1 MAIIIAALVI
11 IGLLAIVGA
20 VLLMRGGGRE
30 QVAQSAPAP
39 VVATDA
45 PESESS
51 EMPSHASLSVPLS
64 MADGSESELPTM
76 PLNGLS
82 PVPAAPEA
90 ADAPESE
97 SPALYSNGSSPVP
110 AAPEAVHTVPT
121 ASPAPQRETAAEESA
136 PERTASI
143 KRDTEQH
150 VVLNGQFHELVD
162 QLRTLHEQS
171 MEIEQRLNALNKMVE
186 RIGKQEAMKN

>member
-1 MAIIIAALVI
+1 MAIILAALVI

-20 VLLMRGGGRE
+20 VLLMRGGARE
-30 QVAQSAPAP
+30 QVAQSVPA
-39 VVATDA
+39 VATDV

-51 EMPSHASLSVPLS
+51 EMMSSHASLSVPLS
-64 MADGSESELPTM
+64 MADGFESELPTM
-76 PLNGLS
+76 PLNGAS

-97 SPALYSNGSSPVP
+97 FPTLSSNGPSPVP
-110 AAPEAVHTVPT
+110 VAPEAVHTVPT
-121 ASPAPQRETAAEESA
+121 DSPAPQSEIVAEEFV
-136 PERTASI
+136 PERTASVE
-143 KRDTEQH
+143 RDTESH

-186 RIGKQEAMKN
+186 RIGQQEAMKN

>member
-30 QVAQSAPAP
+30 QVAQSVPAPA
-39 VVATDA
+39 VATDA

-51 EMPSHASLSVPLS
+51 ALSSHASLSVP
-64 MADGSESELPTM
+64 
-76 PLNGLS
+76 
-82 PVPAAPEA
+82 V
-90 ADAPESE
+90 
-97 SPALYSNGSSPVP
+97 
-110 AAPEAVHTVPT
+110 APEAVHTVPT
-121 ASPAPQRETAAEESA
+121 DSSAPQRETAAEESI
-136 PERTASI
+136 PEHTLPI
-143 KRDTEQH
+143 ERDTEQH

-171 MEIEQRLNALNKMVE
+171 VEREQRLNALNKMVE
-186 RIGKQEAMKN
+186 RIDQSEAMKN

>member
-1 MAIIIAALVI
+1 MAIIIGALVI

-20 VLLMRGGGRE
+20 VLLIRGGGRE
-30 QVAQSAPAP
+30 QVAQSVPASAA
-39 VVATDA
+39 ATDA

-51 EMPSHASLSVPLS
+51 ELMSSHASLSVPLS

-76 PLNGLS
+76 PLNGSS
-82 PVPAAPEA
+82 PVPAA

-97 SPALYSNGSSPVP
+97 SPALSLNGSLPVP
-110 AAPEAVHTVPT
+110 AAPEVVHPVPT
-121 ASPAPQRETAAEESA
+121 DSPAPQRETAAEESV

-143 KRDTEQH
+143 ERDTEQH

-171 MEIEQRLNALNKMVE
+171 MEIEQRLNSLNKMVE
-186 RIGKQEAMKN
+186 RIGQQEAMKN

>member
-30 QVAQSAPAP
+30 QVAQSVPAPA
-39 VVATDA
+39 VATDA
-45 PESESS
+45 SESESPAMS
-51 EMPSHASLSVPLS
+51 SNGSL
-64 MADGSESELPTM
+64 
-76 PLNGLS
+76 

-90 ADAPESE
+90 ADASESE
-97 SPALYSNGSSPVP
+97 PSTMPLNGSSPVP
-110 AAPEAVHTVPT
+110 AAPEVANTVPT
-121 ASPAPQRETAAEESA
+121 DSPAPPQRETAAEESV
-136 PERTASI
+136 PERTESI
-143 KRDTEQH
+143 ERDTEQH

-171 MEIEQRLNALNKMVE
+171 VEIEQRLNALNKMVE
-186 RIGKQEAMKN
+186 RIDQSEAMKN

>member
-1 MAIIIAALVI
+1 MAIIIGALVI

-30 QVAQSAPAP
+30 QVAQSVPAPA
-39 VVATDA
+39 VATDA
-45 PESESS
+45 SESESS
-51 EMPSHASLSVPLS
+51 EMMSSHASLSVPLS

-76 PLNGLS
+76 PLNG
-82 PVPAAPEA
+82 
-90 ADAPESE
+90 
-97 SPALYSNGSSPVP
+97 SSPVP

-121 ASPAPQRETAAEESA
+121 DSPAPQSEIAAEESV

-143 KRDTEQH
+143 EHDTEQH

-186 RIGKQEAMKN
+186 RIGQHEAMKN